1 MWVVVCNVG
10 CLQLTTLFLTS
21 GGSRLPAL
29 EVRGQV
35 RESEGLRKR
44 SDGRFLHHVL
54 TVKMGVGQR
63 GIKLSE
69 VVAPGLL
76 DAATVFN

>member
-1 MWVVVCNVG
+1 MR
-10 CLQLTTLFLTS
+10 
-21 GGSRLPAL
+21 GGGT
-29 EVRGQV
+29 EVREV